1 MDKASGSGWLQL
13 SSKDEV
19 EGLIK
24 MHGGDRSTFKAR
36 KASWWWMI
44 GGGEWRYNKP
54 MSLWWGNPKMIESL
68 QRIIAEIEKLPTD
81 TQDAIA
87 SRLLAELEDEKAW
100 SDRFEA
106 TTDQQWD
113 NLAVM
118 VRQEIS
124 AGDTISLD
132 EFFPSHSWNQAS
144 PKNSVNDS
152 INCPKLSSNR
162 LARPIVRGAQILTI
176 AASNSRKLAWDSR
189 FTLFGLD

>member
-1 MDKASGSGWLQL
+1 
-13 SSKDEV
+13 
-19 EGLIK
+19 
-24 MHGGDRSTFKAR
+24 
-36 KASWWWMI
+36 
-44 GGGEWRYNKP
+44 
-54 MSLWWGNPKMIESL
+54 MIESL

-132 EFFPSHSWNQAS
+132 EFFPSHS
-144 PKNSVNDS
+144 
-152 INCPKLSSNR
+152 
-162 LARPIVRGAQILTI
+162 
-176 AASNSRKLAWDSR
+176 
-189 FTLFGLD
+189 